1 MIFVFPDTSSEIYYP
16 NMENRV
22 LEENKIVCKITTSST
37 KITEPI

>member
-22 LEENKIVCKITTSST
+22 LEENKIVCKIATSST